1 MREANY
7 KIHLMYWAIIF
18 VILTIFI
25 VLCVPG
31 RINDEAF
38 SNFSFASVLVSIVLA
53 VISIVLSISV
63 GQSTTHYNLEIKDVE
78 KEIQDKL
85 RKFDDLDDSIRT
97 SVENIVK
104 KEVDDVKKSQSEMN
118 KIFESLLAGSRVGK
132 GGSSVKSAVGT
143 LDISNTNYLCVASL
157 YLAAICYRTGKPL
170 PISQLKHHSFMIVGF
185 LSALSTIEP
194 DHLLI
199 QVKKNDIYVTSFAFG
214 RWGDEDDIKNAVT
227 NLDNE
232 EIRDVVLSAVCSIH
246 P

>member
-1 MREANY
+1 MRDSNY

-31 RINDEAF
+31 RINEDAF

-63 GQSTTHYNLEIKDVE
+63 GQSATHYNLEIKDVE

-85 RKFDDLDDSIRT
+85 RKFDDLDESIRT

-118 KIFESLLAGSRVGK
+118 KIIESIVNSPIVK
-132 GGSSVKSAVGT
+132 GNSSLKSTGGT
-143 LDISNTNYLCVASL
+143 LDISNTSYLCVASL

-170 PISQLKHHSFMIVGF
+170 PISQLKHHSFMIAGF

-194 DHLLI
+194 DNLLI
-199 QVKKNDIYVTSFAFG
+199 QVKNKDIYVTSFASS
-214 RWGDEDDIKNAVT
+214 RWGDEDDLKNAVT
-227 NLDNE
+227 HLDNE
-232 EIRDVVLSAVCSIH
+232 EVRDVVLNTICL
-246 P
+246 

>member
-85 RKFDDLDDSIRT
+85 RKFDDLDDSIRS
-97 SVENIVK
+97 SVENVVK
-104 KEVDDVKKSQSEMN
+104 KEVDDVKRSQSETK
-118 KIFESLLAGSRVGK
+118 KIIESLVDSTRMKGS
-132 GGSSVKSAVGT
+132 SSVKNTGGT

-170 PISQLKHHSFMIVGF
+170 PISQLKYHSFMIVGF

-194 DHLLI
+194 DNLLT
-199 QVKKNDIYVTSFAFG
+199 QVKGSEIYVTSFASS
-214 RWGDEDDIKNAVT
+214 RWGDEEDLKNAVT
-227 NLDNE
+227 HIDKK
-232 EIRDVVLSAVCSIH
+232 EIKDVVLSASCL
-246 P
+246 

>member
-1 MREANY
+1 MRETNY
-7 KIHLMYWAIIF
+7 KIHLLYWAIIF

-104 KEVDDVKKSQSEMN
+104 REVDDVKKSQSEMN
-118 KIFESLLAGSRVGK
+118 KIFESLLADSRIEKGS
-132 GGSSVKSAVGT
+132 SSVKSAVGT

-157 YLAAICYRTGKPL
+157 YIAAICYRTGKPL
-170 PISQLKHHSFMIVGF
+170 PISQLKHHSFMIAGF

-194 DHLLI
+194 DNVLI
-199 QVKKNDIYVTSFAFG
+199 QIKKNNIYVTGFSSG
-214 RWGDEDDIKNAVT
+214 RWGDEDDIKKAVT

-232 EIRDVVLSAVCSIH
+232 EIRDVVLSASCL
-246 P
+246 

>member
-1 MREANY
+1 MKEANY

-118 KIFESLLAGSRVGK
+118 KNFESLLAGSRIGK
-132 GGSSVKSAVGT
+132 GGSSVNNAVGT

-170 PISQLKHHSFMIVGF
+170 PISQLKHHSFMIIGF

-194 DHLLI
+194 DNLLI
-199 QVKKNDIYVTSFAFG
+199 QAKKNDIYVTGFAFG

-227 NLDNE
+227 NIDNE
-232 EIRDVVLSAVCSIH
+232 EIRDVVLSASCL
-246 P
+246 

>member
-1 MREANY
+1 MKEANY

-78 KEIQDKL
+78 KDIQDKL

-104 KEVDDVKKSQSEMN
+104 KEVDDVKKSQSETK
-118 KIFESLLAGSRVGK
+118 KIIESLVGSTIVK
-132 GGSSVKSAVGT
+132 GSSSGKSTGET

-157 YLAAICYRTGKPL
+157 YLATICHRTGKPL
-170 PISQLKHHSFMIVGF
+170 PISQLKHHSFVIVGF

-194 DHLLI
+194 DNLLI
-199 QVKKNDIYVTSFAFG
+199 QVKGNDIYVTSFASG
-214 RWGDEDDIKNAVT
+214 RWGDEEDLKNAVT
-227 NLDNE
+227 HLDNK
-232 EIRDVVLSAVCSIH
+232 EIRDIVLSASCL
-246 P
+246 

>member
-1 MREANY
+1 MRESNY
-7 KIHLMYWAIIF
+7 KIHILYWTIIF
-18 VILTIFI
+18 VILTIFL

-31 RINDEAF
+31 RINDDAF

-78 KEIQDKL
+78 KKIQDKL

-118 KIFESLLAGSRVGK
+118 II
-132 GGSSVKSAVGT
+132 VKSLVDSRMENGGCFVKNTGGT
-143 LDISNTNYLCVASL
+143 LDISNTNYLCIASL
-157 YLAAICYRTGKPL
+157 YLAAICYRTGKPF

-194 DHLLI
+194 DNLLI
-199 QVKKNDIYVTSFAFG
+199 QVKKNNIYVSVFAFG

-227 NLDNE
+227 HLDNE
-232 EIRDVVLSAVCSIH
+232 EIKDVVLSASCL
-246 P
+246 

>member
-1 MREANY
+1 MRESNY

-18 VILTIFI
+18 VILTIFL
-25 VLCVPG
+25 VLCVPD
-31 RINDEAF
+31 RINDDAF

-63 GQSTTHYNLEIKDVE
+63 GQSATHYSLEIKDVE

-118 KIFESLLAGSRVGK
+118 KIIESIVNSTIVK
-132 GGSSVKSAVGT
+132 GSSVVNSTGGT

-157 YLAAICYRTGKPL
+157 YLAAICYRTEKPL
-170 PISQLKHHSFMIVGF
+170 PISQLKQHSFMIAGF

-194 DHLLI
+194 NNLLI
-199 QVKKNDIYVTSFAFG
+199 QVKKNDIYVTCFVSG
-214 RWGDEDDIKNAVT
+214 RWGNEENLKNAVT
-227 NLDNE
+227 HLDNE
-232 EIRDVVLSAVCSIH
+232 TIRDVVLSASCL
-246 P
+246 

>member
-1 MREANY
+1 MRESNY
-7 KIHLMYWAIIF
+7 KIHLTYWAVIF
-18 VILTIFI
+18 VILTIFL

-53 VISIVLSISV
+53 VISIVLSISI
-63 GQSTTHYNLEIKDVE
+63 GQATTHYNLEIKDVE

-118 KIFESLLAGSRVGK
+118 KIIESLVDSTLVRGS
-132 GGSSVKSAVGT
+132 SSVKTTGGT
-143 LDISNTNYLCVASL
+143 LNISNTNYLCVASL
-157 YLAAICYRTGKPL
+157 YLAAICFRTEKPL
-170 PISQLKHHSFMIVGF
+170 PISQLKQHSFMIVGF

-194 DHLLI
+194 ENLLI
-199 QVKKNDIYVTSFAFG
+199 QVKKNDIYVASFAYR
-214 RWGDEDDIKNAVT
+214 RWGDEDELKNAVT
-227 NLDNE
+227 HLDNE
-232 EIRDVVLSAVCSIH
+232 AIRDVVLSTGCM
-246 P
+246 

>member
-1 MREANY
+1 MKESNY
-7 KIHLMYWAIIF
+7 KIHLLYWAIIF
-18 VILTIFI
+18 VILTIFLI
-25 VLCVPG
+25 LCVPG
-31 RINDEAF
+31 RINDDAF

-63 GQSTTHYNLEIKDVE
+63 GQSTTHHSLEIKDVE

-118 KIFESLLAGSRVGK
+118 KIIESLVDSTIAQ
-132 GGSSVKSAVGT
+132 GGSSVKSTGGT
-143 LDISNTNYLCVASL
+143 LDTSNTNYLCVASL

-170 PISQLKHHSFMIVGF
+170 PIPQLKQNSFIIVGF

-194 DHLLI
+194 DNLFI
-199 QVKKNDIYVTSFAFG
+199 QVKENDIYVTIFVSG
-214 RWGDEDDIKNAVT
+214 RWGNEDDLKNAVVHI
-227 NLDNE
+227 DNE
-232 EIRDVVLSAVCSIH
+232 EIRKVVLSASCL
-246 P
+246 